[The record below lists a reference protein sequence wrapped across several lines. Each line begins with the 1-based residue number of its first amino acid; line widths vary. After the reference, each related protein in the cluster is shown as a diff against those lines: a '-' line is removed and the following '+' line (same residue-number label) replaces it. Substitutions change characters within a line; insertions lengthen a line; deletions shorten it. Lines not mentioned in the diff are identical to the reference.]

1 MRVQTG
7 LKVVGEAI
15 SRCIEMKDIFDR
27 DVMTASL
34 NQLVRRNPL
43 PRLVMRTMIHTYTEH
58 AESRRSALPPAASC
72 ICSCQLH

>member
-1 MRVQTG
+1 MQTG

-58 AESRRSALPPAASC
+58 VESRRSASHLPY
-72 ICSCQLH
+72 LFLLR